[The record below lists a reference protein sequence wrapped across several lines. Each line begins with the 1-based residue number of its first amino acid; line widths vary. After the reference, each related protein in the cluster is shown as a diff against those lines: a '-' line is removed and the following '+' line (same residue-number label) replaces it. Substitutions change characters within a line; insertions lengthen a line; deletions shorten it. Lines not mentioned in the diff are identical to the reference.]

1 MTEDRLKI
9 GISACF
15 LYPDPARTA
24 FAKKTLQYVEQ
35 SVPHWVMS
43 GGALPVMIP
52 SPVGEVTGKK
62 HFTGEPGVSLA
73 DYAQWLDGLVLH
85 GGADLWPGT
94 YQEEPI
100 DAKWQGDAGRD
111 KYEIALVNAFVA
123 AGKPVFG
130 ICRGMQLINVA
141 FGGTLVQDIPTQR
154 PQALRH
160 RDADVYDQNF
170 HTVDL
175 VPSTRLAAL
184 LASTNAESAS
194 HKINSVHHQCVKDLA
209 PNFVVEARCPDDGT
223 VEAIRHSGAAW
234 VAGVQWHP
242 EFHRL
247 EYGTLDD
254 APILQDFLDAARAS
268 RAA

>member
-1 MTEDRLKI
+1 MCIRDR
-9 GISACF
+9 
-15 LYPDPARTA
+15 
-24 FAKKTLQYVEQ
+24 
-35 SVPHWVMS
+35 
-43 GGALPVMIP
+43 
-52 SPVGEVTGKK
+52 
-62 HFTGEPGVSLA
+62 
-73 DYAQWLDGLVLH
+73 
-85 GGADLWPGT
+85 
-94 YQEEPI
+94 
-100 DAKWQGDAGRD
+100 
-111 KYEIALVNAFVA
+111 
-123 AGKPVFG
+123 GKPVFG

-154 PQALRH
+154 PDALTH

-175 VPSTRLAAL
+175 VSSTRLASL
-184 LASTNAESAS
+184 LASTTTAHRS

-254 APILQDFLDAARAS
+254 APILSDFLAAARAS
-268 RAA
+268 RSS